1 MDIVE
6 PERNFPQFPIRLD
19 VNIEISIRFFPPPH
33 KDRGDF
39 SLFSSSFFAFFIS
52 IRIRLSSVNHLSN
65 QTLSI
70 DLFVHLSR
78 CRRTVDTVG
87 AWSDLCFRNP
97 RLWLLF
103 HAFRSSPFFTFD
115 RKGKDR
121 SERTKFNKDGDTR
134 SIVQSGT
141 YTYYFLYPVVN
152 QAPFNRMENI
162 RQRENQRH
170 RKIDF
175 VVLEC
180 SLLLYSFVP
189 ISSKR

>member
-19 VNIEISIRFFPPPH
+19 VNIEISIRFFPPPR

-52 IRIRLSSVNHLSN
+52 IRIRLSSVNHRRIKRFRSIF
-65 QTLSI
+65 LSI
-70 DLFVHLSR
+70 CLTQWTRSARSQTCAFAIRAFDCFSMLF
-78 CRRTVDTVG
+78 
-87 AWSDLCFRNP
+87 AP
-97 RLWLLF
+97 LLF
-103 HAFRSSPFFTFD
+103 SHSIERE
-115 RKGKDR
+115 